1 MASKL
6 KKLNEQVIV
15 LTGATSGIGLATA
28 RMAAEAGA
36 KLVLAARDADAL
48 DGLAHEMRQLRRAE
62 VATVK
67 ADVGDPADVARI
79 GQAAIDQFG
88 RIDTW
93 INNAGISVYGKCE
106 EVALEDM
113 QRVMQTNLW
122 GVVNGSLEAVRRLK
136 ANGGGAI
143 INVGSEV
150 SDRSIPLQGTY
161 SASKQAVK
169 AFTDSLRMELEKDQV
184 PVSITLVKPASIDTP
199 FTQHAKN
206 YMDMEPA
213 LPPPLHAPE
222 LVARAILSA
231 AEAPKRDLFVG
242 GRARAVSMAAQL
254 MPRSLDGVMRAM
266 AFRQQ
271 QTDKPSSP
279 TRRDSLHAPVP
290 EHELRERNKP
300 SDGAA
305 AEHTAYT
312 SSQTRSTA
320 SKAVLLGGALLA
332 AWALTRRPARHA
344 ARRLRHA

>member
-1 MASKL
+1 MATKL

-36 KLVLAARDADAL
+36 RLVLAARDADAL

-79 GQAAIDQFG
+79 GRAAIDQFG
-88 RIDTW
+88 HIDTW

-122 GVVNGSLEAVRRLK
+122 GVVNGSLEAVRLLK

-169 AFTDSLRMELEKDQV
+169 AFTDSLRMELEKEQV
-184 PVSITLVKPASIDTP
+184 PISITLVKPASIDTP

-213 LPPPLHAPE
+213 LPPPLYAPD

-231 AEAPKRDLFVG
+231 AETPKRDLFVG
-242 GRARAVSMAAQL
+242 GRAKAMSVAAGL
-254 MPRSLDGVMRAM
+254 MPRSLDGVMRALV
-266 AFRQQ
+266 FRQQ
-271 QTDKPSSP
+271 QADKPSSP

-300 SDGAA
+300 SDQP
-305 AEHTAYT
+305 AEHNAYT
-312 SSQTRSTA
+312 SFQMGSTTT
-320 SKAVLLGGALLA
+320 KTVLLGGALLA